1 MSMTRG
7 AMVFMAFW
15 RAAICF
21 LMLSSSWCSLFWEQ
35 PQTGAG
41 GGGGGGG
48 EWGPQTDVHFVQH
61 HQHLHRL
68 LIR

>member
-7 AMVFMAFW
+7 AMVLMAFW

-35 PQTGAG
+35 P
-41 GGGGGGG
+41 
-48 EWGPQTDVHFVQH
+48 PDVHFVHH
-61 HQHLHRL
+61 HQHRHRL
-68 LIR
+68 LIRGSPSLARQRWL